1 MELYRVLL
9 VDDEED
15 IREGISRKMD
25 WLGLGFSL
33 VGEAANGQDALEL
46 AESLRPDVILT
57 DIKMPFMDGLELCR
71 ILTDRL
77 PAARFVV
84 FSGFDAFE
92 YAKQAVTY
100 QAFDYLLKPIDADE
114 LAETLIRLS
123 GQIARE
129 QRLVDHV
136 QKIEKQSDRGKR
148 LLRERFLRRLVFGRM
163 HMTQQQL
170 TEQMRRLEISLEPR
184 NLAGADRHR
193 GRTFSLYA
201 RCRCEPPLPGLWPAG
216 NGDAGGDGRAG
227 REVLSF
233 R

>member
-92 YAKQAVTY
+92 YAKQAIQMNVVEY
-100 QAFDYLLKPIDADE
+100 ILKPINADE
-114 LAETLIRLS
+114 LSA
-123 GQIARE
+123 
-129 QRLVDHV
+129 V
-136 QKIEKQSDRGKR
+136 
-148 LLRERFLRRLVFGRM
+148 LRRLKD
-163 HMTQQQL
+163 QL
-170 TEQMRRLEISLEPR
+170 DRERAERRNVELLRSRYTEICWTGTSSRERS
-184 NLAGADRHR
+184 
-193 GRTFSLYA
+193 
-201 RCRCEPPLPGLWPAG
+201 G
-216 NGDAGGDGRAG
+216 NGRRIWTSTCKARNGRWDWPTSAATG
-227 REVLSF
+227 ETPCPHCPSKSCWRNP
-233 R
+233 

>member
-1 MELYRVLL
+1 MPIL
-9 VDDEED
+9 
-15 IREGISRKMD
+15 
-25 WLGLGFSL
+25 
-33 VGEAANGQDALEL
+33 NGLEL
-46 AESLRPDVILT
+46 AQKVREGNYKTHIIFLT
-57 DIKMPFMDGLELCR
+57 GYRD
-71 ILTDRL
+71 
-77 PAARFVV
+77 
-84 FSGFDAFE
+84 FE

>member
-92 YAKQAVTY
+92 YAKQAIQMNVVEY
-100 QAFDYLLKPIDADE
+100 ILKPINADE
-114 LAETLIRLS
+114 LSA
-123 GQIARE
+123 
-129 QRLVDHV
+129 V
-136 QKIEKQSDRGKR
+136 
-148 LLRERFLRRLVFGRM
+148 LRRLKDQLDQERAERRNVELLRSRYTENLPVLRELFTPICWTGTSSRERSGSGRRVW
-163 HMTQQQL
+163 TS
-170 TEQMRRLEISLEPR
+170 TFRAR
-184 NLAGADRHR
+184 N
-193 GRTFSLYA
+193 GRWA
-201 RCRCEPPLPGLWPAG
+201 LPTSAATGETPCPHCPSKSCWRNP
-216 NGDAGGDGRAG
+216 
-227 REVLSF
+227 
-233 R
+233 